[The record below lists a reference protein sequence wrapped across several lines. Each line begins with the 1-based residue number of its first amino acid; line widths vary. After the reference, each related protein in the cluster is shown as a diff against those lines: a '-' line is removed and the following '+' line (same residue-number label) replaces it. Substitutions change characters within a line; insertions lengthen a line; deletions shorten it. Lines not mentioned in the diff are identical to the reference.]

1 MIETGLK
8 KLDQLLGGGIKE
20 GLITDI
26 SGQNSTGKS
35 QLVYQICINVL
46 KNGKEVLFQDTT
58 GEFRPERIMEMLN
71 IRKLDSLL
79 LDKIK
84 VWRITNSVQQLKY
97 LSKINKNNF
106 SLIIIDNVTDLFS
119 FEYSKKEQSFEKHLM
134 FMKYMQNLASI
145 AINAK
150 IPIIVTNI
158 VRSFNEQELEN
169 LEKSISMF
177 THIKIKLKKNTNG
190 FLCQVI
196 SPFINKKFQYRITSS
211 GLIDGYLMTG
221 FFDYIP
227 IVVPILFAIGIACV
241 IAYERARTKNI
252 EESSI

>member
-190 FLCQVI
+190 FLCQVV

-211 GLIDGYLMTG
+211 GLIDG
-221 FFDYIP
+221 
-227 IVVPILFAIGIACV
+227 
-241 IAYERARTKNI
+241 
-252 EESSI
+252 S

>member
-145 AINAK
+145 AINSK

-211 GLIDGYLMTG
+211 GLIDG
-221 FFDYIP
+221 
-227 IVVPILFAIGIACV
+227 
-241 IAYERARTKNI
+241 
-252 EESSI
+252 S